1 MHGIEPGQG
10 VVEAQR
16 KQRPELFHARTLRC
30 FVIVLVTTCLAGC
43 IFNSRHES
51 NGLDDAGSASTD
63 ASPLRLR
70 QLQIRDYDTP
80 DSDLVIRA
88 VIASLQDAGFTIT
101 SADAGLGLISAK
113 LDAPTETGGSR
124 RKQRRYWFAA
134 TGDSGEGG
142 RRLEASISVLGTNTG
157 SRVRLGFVKRVVAE
171 NGGISAF
178 TVEDP
183 DIYRNMFSRLDRA
196 VFYELQ
202 RL

>member
-1 MHGIEPGQG
+1 M
-10 VVEAQR
+10 VKTQR
-16 KQRPELFHARTLRC
+16 KQWLGLPHVHLLRC
-30 FVIVLVTTCLAGC
+30 LTIVLAATSLGGC
-43 IFNSRHES
+43 IFNSRHDS
-51 NGLDDAGSASTD
+51 SGLNDAGSAATD

-80 DSDLVIRA
+80 DNDLVIRA

-157 SRVRLGFVKRVVAE
+157 SRVRLGFVKRVIAE